1 MNMKREIAFLALIA
15 AMIGPAWA
23 RAEVTTGTAAK
34 VPAYQTRGATEIADA
49 GSLAPE
55 LQGKPY
61 APEQPAP

>member
-1 MNMKREIAFLALIA
+1 MKREIAFLALIA
-15 AMIGPAWA
+15 AMIGPAWV

-49 GSLAPE
+49 GPLAPE